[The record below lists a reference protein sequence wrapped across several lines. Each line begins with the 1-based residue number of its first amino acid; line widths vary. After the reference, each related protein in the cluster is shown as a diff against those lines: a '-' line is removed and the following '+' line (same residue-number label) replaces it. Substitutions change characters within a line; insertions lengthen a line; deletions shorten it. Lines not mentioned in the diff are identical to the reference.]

1 MLALILSGLSYSQ
14 SQGIDPRWRLVK
26 DGAIVPVK
34 DLIVIAS
41 YRLYLEDMKDSYKQE
56 SIERGKEALNLR
68 QALKASGKEIDLLNE
83 GIERARGELAI
94 MDEQLDECQKKRDG
108 LKAWATIGKTFVIV
122 GSVCLVGVVAVNVI
136 NSAK

>member
-1 MLALILSGLSYSQ
+1 
-14 SQGIDPRWRLVK
+14 
-26 DGAIVPVK
+26 
-34 DLIVIAS
+34 LIVIAS

-94 MDEQLDECQKKRDG
+94 MDEQLDECQKKKDG
-108 LKAWATIGKTFVIV
+108 LKSWATIGKTFVIV

>member
-1 MLALILSGLSYSQ
+1 
-14 SQGIDPRWRLVK
+14 
-26 DGAIVPVK
+26 
-34 DLIVIAS
+34 
-41 YRLYLEDMKDSYKQE
+41 MKDSYKQE

-108 LKAWATIGKTFVIV
+108 LKAWATVGRIG
-122 GSVCLVGVVAVNVI
+122 VAVLSIAVVGITVNQVTR
-136 NSAK
+136 

>member
-1 MLALILSGLSYSQ
+1 
-14 SQGIDPRWRLVK
+14 
-26 DGAIVPVK
+26 
-34 DLIVIAS
+34 
-41 YRLYLEDMKDSYKQE
+41 
-56 SIERGKEALNLR
+56 
-68 QALKASGKEIDLLNE
+68 
-83 GIERARGELAI
+83 

>member
-41 YRLYLEDMKDSYKQE
+41 YRLYLEDMKESYKAE
-56 SIERGKEALNLR
+56 AYERGKEALNLR
-68 QALKASGKEIDLLNE
+68 EALKASGKQIDLLNE

-94 MDEQLDECQKKRDG
+94 MDEQLGECQEKRDS
-108 LKAWATIGKTFVIV
+108 LKAWGAIGKTFVVV
-122 GSVCLVGVVAVNVI
+122 GSACLVGIVAVNVI